1 MRYEPLVSII
11 TLTYNHE
18 NYIAECIESVLC
30 QTYENWEM
38 IILDDAST
46 DRTPF
51 IIEEYAK
58 KDKRI
63 EFIRNEKNMGM
74 YNLDVNYNTALKEA
88 KGEWI
93 GYLEGD
99 DVFTKRSLEYRIKAL
114 NELDSEEI
122 PEIALVHGSAGRIW
136 MDSEILDIAYNPFSH
151 YLDVVN
157 NNPVGSALKVFLQGI
172 NFIFPGSVL
181 INKTKID
188 KIGGFKKDIEDAPY
202 VDYHTWMHLTLEG
215 RFLYLNKITYFWRRH
230 SSSITMNYHEDLV
243 KKAIISTEI
252 FYSKNKDRIDKLN
265 IDLNTDILK
274 SCLGLQAKLELAKIY
289 TLKRK
294 YKEAKEYL
302 RQINP
307 RCFELLPIPRIYR
320 IKYDIVRYANKLR
333 APFILDLSL
342 KFKRQRYDSY
352 LGKYKPFFFQ
362 ELDI

>member
-11 TLTYNHE
+11 TLSYNHE

-63 EFIRNEKNMGM
+63 KFIRNEKNTGM

-99 DVFTKRSLEYRIKAL
+99 DVFTKGSLEYRIKAL

-122 PEIALVHGSAGRIW
+122 PEIALVHGNAGRIW

-157 NNPVGSALKVFLQGI
+157 NNPVGSALKVFLLGT
-172 NFIFPGSVL
+172 NFILAASVL
-181 INKTKID
+181 VNKTKLD
-188 KIGGFKKDIEDAPY
+188 KIGGFKKEVEHTPF
-202 VDYHTWMHLTLEG
+202 VDYQTWTYLALEG
-215 RFLYLNKITYFWRRH
+215 KFLYLNKVLYFWRRH
-230 SSSITMNYHEDLV
+230 NYSITMNYPEDIM
-243 KKAIISTEI
+243 KKCIIFTEL
-252 FYSKNKDRIDKLN
+252 FYAKNKNRIHELDTN
-265 IDLNTDILK
+265 ADIIE

-362 ELDI
+362 ELDM